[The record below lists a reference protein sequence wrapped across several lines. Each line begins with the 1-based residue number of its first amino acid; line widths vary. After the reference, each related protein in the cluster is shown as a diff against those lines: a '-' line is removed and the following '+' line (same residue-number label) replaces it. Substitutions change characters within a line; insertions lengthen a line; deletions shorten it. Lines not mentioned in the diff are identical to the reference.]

1 MRIGVLTGGG
11 DCPGLN
17 AVIRAVTKSL
27 LRQCGA
33 QVLGIEDGFAGLMGP
48 VARTRELDWAS
59 VSGILMQGGT
69 ILGTT
74 NKANPLASAEATA
87 QTLAHVQRLGLE
99 ALVVIGGDG
108 SMAIAHGLAQQ
119 GLAIVGVPKTIDN
132 DIVGCERSFGFD
144 TAVATVTEALE
155 RIQTTGQS
163 HSRVMIVET
172 MGRYAGWIALEA
184 GIAGAADVILLPE
197 IDHDIETVARVC
209 HAREQRE
216 RYTVICVGEGAKS
229 KGGALTVER
238 RIADSP
244 DPIRLGGVAH
254 VLREQLQPLVRSEVR
269 STVLGHVQRGGSP
282 TPFDRV
288 LATQFGNQA
297 ARLVMQGQFNRM
309 VTLQRGQLGSIALAD
324 AAHQHRQVPLD
335 HPLLQTARQI
345 GVSLGD
351 GPRMYPAC
359 RSGDTQGKTP

>member
-33 QVLGIEDGFAGLMGP
+33 EVLGIADGFAGLMGEQP
-48 VARTRELDWAS
+48 RVRPLEWQA
-59 VSGILMQGGT
+59 VSGILMLGGT
-69 ILGTT
+69 ILGTS
-74 NKANPLASAEATA
+74 NKANPLASPSALA
-87 QTLAHVQRLGLE
+87 QTLANVRALGLD

-108 SMAIAHGLAQQ
+108 SMAIAHGLAQH
-119 GLAIVGVPKTIDN
+119 GVPIVGVPKTIDN

-184 GIAGAADVILLPE
+184 GLAGAADVILLPE
-197 IDHDIETVARVC
+197 IDHRLDAVAAVC
-209 HAREQRE
+209 REREQRE
-216 RYTVICVGEGAKS
+216 RYTVICVGEGAKAQ
-229 KGGALTVER
+229 GGAMTVER
-238 RIADSP
+238 RLADSP

-254 VLREQLQPLVRSEVR
+254 VLRDRLQPLLRSEVR
-269 STVLGHVQRGGSP
+269 ATVLGHVQRGGVP

-297 ARLVMQGQFNRM
+297 AQLVMAGRFNRM
-309 VTLQRGQLGSIALAD
+309 VTLQGGRLDSIALHEVA
-324 AAHQHRQVPLD
+324 QRHRNVPLD
-335 HPLLQTARQI
+335 HPLLQAARQI
-345 GVSLGD
+345 GVSFGD
-351 GPRMYPAC
+351 V
-359 RSGDTQGKTP
+359 

>member
-27 LRQCGA
+27 LRQAGA
-33 QVLGIEDGFAGLMGP
+33 QVLGIEDGFAGLMAP
-48 VARTRELDWAS
+48 SPRVRELHWDA

-69 ILGTT
+69 ILGTS
-74 NKANPLASAEATA
+74 NKANPLATPEATA
-87 QTLAHVQRLGLE
+87 QTLANAQRLGLD

-108 SMAIAHGLAQQ
+108 SMAIAHGLSRH
-119 GLAIVGVPKTIDN
+119 GLPIVGVPKTIDN

-197 IDHDIETVARVC
+197 IDYDIEAVARVC
-209 HAREQRE
+209 RERERRE
-216 RYTVICVGEGAKS
+216 RYTVICVGEGAKPI
-229 KGGALTVER
+229 GGALTVER
-238 RIADSP
+238 RLADSP

-254 VLREQLQPLVRSEVR
+254 ALREQLQPLLHSEVR
-269 STVLGHVQRGGSP
+269 ATVLGHVQRGGSP

-297 ARLVMQGQFNRM
+297 AQLVMAGRHDRM
-309 VTLQRGQLGSIALAD
+309 VTLQQGQLGCIALAD
-324 AAHQHRQVPLD
+324 VAHQHRSVPLD

-345 GVSLGD
+345 GVALGE
-351 GPRMYPAC
+351 P
-359 RSGDTQGKTP
+359 

>member
-33 QVLGIEDGFAGLMGP
+33 EVIGIQDGFAGLMGSVP
-48 VARTRELDWAS
+48 CVHPLDWED

-69 ILGTT
+69 ILGTS
-74 NKANPLASAEATA
+74 NRANPMGTEAATA
-87 QTLAHVQRLGLE
+87 QTLANVQRLGLD
-99 ALVVIGGDG
+99 ALVAIGGDG
-108 SMAIAHGLAQQ
+108 TMAIAHGLAER
-119 GLAIVGVPKTIDN
+119 GVPIVGVPKTIDN

-197 IDHDIETVARVC
+197 IDYDLQAVAAVC
-209 HAREQRE
+209 RE
-216 RYTVICVGEGAKS
+216 REARQRYSVICVGEGAKPR
-229 KGGALTVER
+229 GGGMTVER
-238 RIADSP
+238 RVADSP
-244 DPIRLGGVAH
+244 DPVRLGGVAFA
-254 VLREQLQPLVRSEVR
+254 LREQLQPLLSSEVR
-269 STVLGHVQRGGSP
+269 ATVLGHVQRGGSP
-282 TPFDRV
+282 TPYDRV

-297 ARLVMQGQFNRM
+297 AQLVMAGSFNRM
-309 VTLQRGQLGSIALAD
+309 VTLQHGRLDSIALAD
-324 AAHQHRQVPLD
+324 VAHSHRNVPLD
-335 HPLLQTARQI
+335 HPLLLTARQI
-345 GVSLGD
+345 GVSLGE
-351 GPRMYPAC
+351 P
-359 RSGDTQGKTP
+359 

>member
-33 QVLGIEDGFAGLMGP
+33 QVVGIEDGFAGLLGP
-48 VARTRELDWAS
+48 SRRTRALDWAS
-59 VSGILMQGGT
+59 VSGILMRGGT

-74 NKANPLASAEATA
+74 NKANPLATPAATA
-87 QTLAHVQRLGLE
+87 ETLAHVQALGLD

-108 SMAIAHGLAQQ
+108 SMAIAHGLAQH
-119 GLAIVGVPKTIDN
+119 GLPIVGVPKTIDN

-144 TAVATVTEALE
+144 TAVATVTDALE

-197 IDHDIETVARVC
+197 IDYDVAAVAQVC
-209 HAREQRE
+209 REREQGE
-216 RYTVICVGEGAKS
+216 RYTVICIGEGAKPQ
-229 KGGALTVER
+229 GGTLTVER

-244 DPIRLGGVAH
+244 DPIRLGGVAQA
-254 VLREQLQPLVRSEVR
+254 LREQLQPLLHSEVR
-269 STVLGHVQRGGSP
+269 ATVLGHIQRGGSP

-297 ARLVMQGQFNRM
+297 AQLVMRREFNRM
-309 VTLQRGQLGSIALAD
+309 VTFQQGRLGSIPLAEV
-324 AAHQHRQVPLD
+324 AHQHRNVPLD

-345 GVSLGD
+345 GVSLGE
-351 GPRMYPAC
+351 
-359 RSGDTQGKTP
+359 S